1 MSVLTPFVITWALLA
16 VRLAVVLGW
25 TPVFEQFPVPGL
37 VRASFVFAFSA
48 ALAATLPAS
57 REMAD
62 PSAGHLFRWAI
73 EEALAGGLLALCV
86 NIGFGAFLMGARLID
101 IQIGFGISQVFDPF
115 TRRDTPILSA
125 LFANFAVLAFFLS
138 GGYIVMLRAFAYLV
152 SIMPPG
158 ADALPHIDA
167 QAVLEGGARL
177 FVVGLALV
185 APVVL
190 CLLTVEAAL
199 VLAARGLPRMNVFVV
214 GMPLKIVTGLVSL
227 SFWLAH
233 ARDPIDH
240 ALGASFDIF
249 RKALD

>member
-1 MSVLTPFVITWALLA
+1 MSVLTPFVIAWALLA
-16 VRLAVVLGW
+16 VRLAVVLGA

-37 VRASFVFAFSA
+37 VRACFVFAFSA
-48 ALAATLPAS
+48 ALAATLPPSTA
-57 REMAD
+57 MID
-62 PSAGHLFRWAI
+62 PSVAHLFRWVV
-73 EEALAGGLLALCV
+73 EEALAGGLLALCI
-86 NIGFGAFLMGARLID
+86 NFGFGAFSMGARLID

-115 TRRDTPILSA
+115 TRRDTPVLSG

-152 SIMPPG
+152 GVMPPG
-158 ADALPHIDA
+158 ADKLPHVDA

-177 FVVGLALV
+177 FVAGLALV
-185 APVVL
+185 SPVVL
-190 CLLTVEAAL
+190 CVLIVEAAL

-240 ALGASFDIF
+240 ALGVGFDIF